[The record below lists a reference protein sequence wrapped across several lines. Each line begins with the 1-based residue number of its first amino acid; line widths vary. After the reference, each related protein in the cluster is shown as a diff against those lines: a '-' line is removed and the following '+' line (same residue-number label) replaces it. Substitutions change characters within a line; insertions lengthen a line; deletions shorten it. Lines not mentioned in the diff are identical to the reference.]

1 MSQTGKKVLFV
12 IDGPA
17 YVHRSFH
24 AIGQLTSP
32 DGRPTNAVYGFTRML
47 LKLLRQEQPEYIAV
61 AFDVSRVTFRN
72 DLYPDYKAT
81 RKETPAELI
90 EQTPVIQDIIR
101 SLGIEVLEADMFEAD
116 DIMGTLARQAT
127 DRGMDTVLVT
137 GDKDMLQLVSDT
149 VTVFDP
155 MRANGGRYTPG
166 SVRARFS
173 VGPELIPDM
182 FGLWGDSSDNIPGVR
197 GIGEKTSKQ
206 LIEQYG
212 SLEAVYEHLDDFKG
226 VRRQRLE
233 EDRDNAFLS
242 RKLARIRTDVALP
255 VEPED
260 CRVKPAD
267 RAAIAALFK
276 ELGFISLLDEYMAGA
291 EARDVRYVTVQT
303 RSELDTLVETLRA
316 SGGFAVD
323 TETTS
328 RHPMQ
333 ASLVGISVACEPGT
347 AYYIPVGHSRESLTL
362 PARDGELFGETV
374 ADQMPMNEVL
384 DRLRPVLED
393 PAIPKIGQNIKYDM
407 IVFARHGVRLDG
419 IDFDTMVASYL
430 IEAGRGRH
438 NLDELAA
445 RHLDWRKTPTS
456 ELIGS
461 GVNET
466 TMDRVPV
473 DKVAQYA
480 CEDADVT
487 LRLRGVLEPRLH
499 RRGQSELFRDVE
511 MPLVAVLTRIEQ
523 AGIAIDSDM
532 FATLE
537 AWLDK
542 ELSRVTTG
550 IYDLAG
556 HPFNLNSPQQ
566 LRVVLFEEMGMPV
579 VKRTRSG
586 PSTDMSVLE
595 QLAPDHPLPEKI
607 LEYRRFEKLRST
619 YVDVLPRMVHPDT
632 GRIHTSFN
640 QAVTATGRLSSSNPN
655 LQNIPVRTE
664 LGRNIRR
671 GFVPKQGWRF
681 VSADYSQVELRVL
694 AHLSGDQNLIEA
706 FERDEDIHTKT
717 AAKLFGV
724 ADDQVT
730 AELRRRAKVVNFG
743 IIYGMSAF
751 RLSRDFQIPQQEAQ
765 EFIDRYFALYSGV
778 QEYLDGTVETA
789 RQRGYVSTLLGRRR
803 YLPDLSHSNTAR
815 QQHAA
820 RAAIN
825 MPVQGSSADIIKM
838 AMIRLDK
845 ELGQRNFAARMVLQV
860 HDELLL
866 ECPEDETCRVAE
878 LCKEVM
884 EHTQPLRVPLKV
896 DVGTGANWADAH

>member
-1 MSQTGKKVLFV
+1 MSHGGRKVLLV

-24 AIGQLTSP
+24 AIRQLTSP
-32 DGRPTNAVYGFTRML
+32 AGRPTNAVYGFTRML
-47 LKLLRQEQPEYIAV
+47 LKLLKEENPEYMAV

-72 DLYPDYKAT
+72 DLYPAYKAT

-101 SLGIEVLEADMFEAD
+101 SFGIEVLEAEMFEAD

-127 DRGMDTVLVT
+127 ECGMDTVLVT
-137 GDKDMLQLVSDT
+137 GDKDMLQLVNDT
-149 VTVFDP
+149 VTVLDP
-155 MRANGGRYTPG
+155 MRANGGRYTPDM
-166 SVRARFS
+166 VRKRFS
-173 VGPELIPDM
+173 VGPELIPDV

-206 LIEQYG
+206 MIEQYG
-212 SLEAVYEHLDDFKG
+212 SLESVYEHLDEFKG
-226 VRRQRLE
+226 ARRQRLE

-242 RKLARIRTDVALP
+242 RKLAQIRTDVALQ
-255 VEPED
+255 VKPED
-260 CRVKPAD
+260 CRVKAAD
-267 RAAIAALFK
+267 RAAIAELFK
-276 ELGFISLLDEYMAGA
+276 ELGFISLLEEYMAGV
-291 EARDVRYVTVQT
+291 EGRDVRYVTVQT
-303 RSELDTLVETLRA
+303 PSELDSLVETLRA

-362 PARDGELFGETV
+362 PARDGELFGETL
-374 ADQMPMNEVL
+374 AEQMSVKDVL
-384 DRLRPVLED
+384 DKLRPLLED
-393 PAIPKIGQNIKYDM
+393 PSIPKTGQNIKYDM
-407 IVFARHGVRLDG
+407 IVFGRHGIQLGG

-445 RHLDWRKTPTS
+445 RHLDWRKIPTS
-456 ELIGS
+456 ELIGR
-461 GVNET
+461 GVNEI

-487 LRLRGVLEPRLH
+487 LRLRGVLEPKLAEF
-499 RRGQSELFRDVE
+499 GQADLFRNVE
-511 MPLVAVLTRIEQ
+511 MPLVAVLARIEE
-523 AGIAIDSDM
+523 AGIAIDCDL
-532 FATLE
+532 FADVSGRLE
-537 AWLDK
+537 K
-542 ELSRVTTG
+542 ELSRITAE

-566 LRVVLFEEMGMPV
+566 MRVVLFEEMDMPV

-586 PSTDMSVLE
+586 PSTDVSVLE
-595 QLAPDHPLPEKI
+595 QLAPDHPLPKKI
-607 LEYRRFEKLRST
+607 LEYRRLEKLRST
-619 YVDVLPRMVHPDT
+619 YVDVLPRMVNPET

-640 QAVTATGRLSSSNPN
+640 QAVTTTGRLSSSDPN

-664 LGRNIRR
+664 LGRNLRR
-671 GFVPKQGWRF
+671 GFVPRQGWQF
-681 VSADYSQVELRVL
+681 VSADYSQVELRLL
-694 AHLSGDQNLIEA
+694 AHLSGDPNLIEA

-717 AAKLFGV
+717 AARMFGV
-724 ADDQVT
+724 ADDHVT

-751 RLSRDFQIPQQEAQ
+751 RLARDFQIPQQEAR
-765 EFIDRYFALYSGV
+765 EFIDRYFTLYSGV
-778 QEYLDGTVETA
+778 KEYLDRTVETA
-789 RQRGYVSTLLGRRR
+789 REKGYVGTLFGRRR
-803 YLPDLSHSNTAR
+803 YLPDIAHSNTAR
-815 QQHAA
+815 RQHAA

-838 AMIRLDK
+838 AMVQLDK
-845 ELGQRNFAARMVLQV
+845 ELSQRNFDARMVLQV

-866 ECPEDETCRVAE
+866 ECPENETDPVAE

>member
-1 MSQTGKKVLFV
+1 MSHTDKKVLFV

-24 AIGQLTSP
+24 AIRELTSP

-47 LKLLRQEQPEYIAV
+47 LKLLKEEQPEYAAV

-72 DLYPDYKAT
+72 DLYPAYKAA

-90 EQTPVIQDIIR
+90 EQTPVIQDVIR
-101 SLGIEVLEADMFEAD
+101 GLGIEVLEAEMFEAD

-127 DRGMDTVLVT
+127 ERGMDTVLVT

-149 VTVFDP
+149 VTVLDP
-155 MRANGGRYTPG
+155 MRANGGRYTPD
-166 SVRARFS
+166 SVRERFS
-173 VGPELIPDM
+173 VGPELIPDI

-212 SLEAVYEHLDDFKG
+212 SLDAVYEHIDEFKG

-242 RKLARIRTDVALP
+242 RNLARIRTDVALP
-255 VEPED
+255 VGPEE
-260 CRVKPAD
+260 CRVKSAD

-276 ELGFISLLDEYMAGA
+276 ELGFISLLDKYMAGA
-291 EARDVRYVTVQT
+291 ETRDVSYVTVQT
-303 RSELDTLVETLRA
+303 RNELDTLVETLRA
-316 SGGFAVD
+316 SGRFAVD

-328 RHPMQ
+328 RHPME

-362 PARDGELFGETV
+362 PARDGELFGETM
-374 ADQMPMNEVL
+374 AEQMPMDDVL
-384 DRLRPVLED
+384 DRLRPLLED
-393 PAIPKIGQNIKYDM
+393 PSTPKIGQNIKYDM
-407 IVFARHGVRLDG
+407 IVFARHGIRLDG

-438 NLDELAA
+438 SLDELAA
-445 RHLDWRKTPTS
+445 RHLDWRKIPVS
-456 ELIGS
+456 DLIGS
-461 GVNET
+461 GVHEI
-466 TMDRVPV
+466 TMDRAPV

-487 LRLRGVLEPRLH
+487 LRLRSVLEPKLTEF
-499 RRGQSELFRDVE
+499 GQNELFRDVE
-511 MPLVAVLTRIEQ
+511 MPLVAVLARIEET
-523 AGIAIDSDM
+523 GIAIDRDL
-532 FATLE
+532 FARLE
-537 AWLDK
+537 VWLDK
-542 ELSRVTTG
+542 ELSRLTG
-550 IYDLAG
+550 EIHDLAG
-556 HPFNLNSPQQ
+556 HAFNLNSPQQ
-566 LRVVLFEEMGMPV
+566 LRVVLFEELDMPV

-586 PSTDMSVLE
+586 PSTDISVLE
-595 QLAPDHPLPEKI
+595 QLALDHPLPEKI
-607 LEYRRFEKLRST
+607 IEYRRLQKLRST
-619 YVDVLPRMVHPDT
+619 YVDVLPRMAHPET

-671 GFVPKQGWRF
+671 GFVPKEGWRF
-681 VSADYSQVELRVL
+681 VSADYSQVELRLL
-694 AHLSGDQNLIEA
+694 AHLSGDPNLIEA
-706 FERDEDIHTKT
+706 FERDQDIHSRT
-717 AAKLFGV
+717 AARLFGIP
-724 ADDQVT
+724 DDQVT
-730 AELRRRAKVVNFG
+730 AELRRHAKVVNFG

-751 RLSRDFQIPQQEAQ
+751 RLGRDFQIPQQEAQ

-778 QEYLDGTVETA
+778 KEYLDSTIETA
-789 RQRGYVSTLLGRRR
+789 CEKGYVGTLFGRRR
-803 YLPDLSHSNTAR
+803 YLPDISHSNTAR
-815 QQHAA
+815 RRHAA

-825 MPVQGSSADIIKM
+825 MPVQGSSADIIKI
-838 AMIRLDK
+838 AMVRLDK
-845 ELGQRNFAARMVLQV
+845 ELNRRSFASRMVLQV

-866 ECPEDETCRVAE
+866 ECPEQETGRVAE

-884 EHTQPLRVPLKV
+884 EHIQPLRVPLKV
-896 DVGTGANWADAH
+896 DVGIGANWADAH